1 VFSKGDAPP
10 TILVA
15 DDQDEIRELLTHY
28 LRTQGYRVVCAK
40 HGGEAERILRE
51 DHIDLALL
59 DILMPERSGFELCR
73 ELKNRP
79 ETRFVP
85 VVLIT
90 ELGCTDDRLHGMESG
105 ADDFLNKPVRKE
117 ELLAR
122 VRSLLRVK
130 SYTDELE
137 SAESVLCS
145 LALSIEAR
153 DHYTHGH
160 CDRLARYS
168 VALAERLGLSHEL
181 CAALRRAGFL
191 HDIGKVV
198 VPDQILSKPGPLNAE
213 ERRIIE
219 SHPIV
224 GEHICSPLKSFRL
237 VLPII
242 RHHHEHMDGSGYP
255 DHLRGEAIPLT
266 ARILQTVDVY
276 DALAT
281 ERPYRKAL
289 PNREVMRIMMEET
302 RRGWWDA
309 QLVEQFGTMLELGTP
324 DVGVCGQ
331 VYAVAN

>member
-1 VFSKGDAPP
+1 MSRNGDAPP

-15 DDQDEIRELLTHY
+15 DDQDDLRELLTHF
-28 LRTQGYRVVCAK
+28 LRGHGYRVVCAG
-40 HGGEAERILRE
+40 HGAEAERVLHE
-51 DHIDLALL
+51 EHIDLALL
-59 DILMPERSGFELCR
+59 DVLMPNFSGFTLCR
-73 ELKNRP
+73 AMKDRP
-79 ETRFVP
+79 ETRLVP
-85 VVLIT
+85 VVLMT
-90 ELGCTDDRLHGMESG
+90 GLASSGDRIRGIECG
-105 ADDFLNKPVRKE
+105 ADDFLCKPIRKE

-198 VPDQILSKPGPLNAE
+198 VPDFILSKPGPLTAE

-219 SHPIV
+219 SHPVV

-289 PNREVMRIMMEET
+289 SNREVMRIMEEET

-309 QLVEQFGTMLELGTP
+309 KLVGQFGAMLALGAP
-324 DVGVCGQ
+324 DVGRCGP